1 MVNTNIE
8 HVCKNCNYLAMD
20 ICTLHKIE
28 VSPEE
33 ASHCYCEL
41 YDRD

>member
-1 MVNTNIE
+1 MLKMNSE
-8 HVCKNCNYLAMD
+8 PVCKNCNYLTAGV
-20 ICTLHKIE
+20 CTLHKIE

-33 ASHCYCEL
+33 ESHCYCEL